1 MKSKT
6 TRPKY
11 KISLCPSLCS
21 ICFLLLSC
29 QVTRSTN
36 LSRNTESKTV
46 YKYGFINK
54 KGQYVVPPQ
63 FDKFYGFSQGLALV
77 EREEKQGYVDKTG
90 KIVIPLK
97 FESVSLNFS
106 EGLAIAKLKGGDK
119 IGYIDRTG
127 NYVISPQFDDAEDFA
142 EGLAL
147 VQVKHKYGYINKA
160 GKYVFQPQFANA
172 TTFYQGLAIVKLTN
186 HKTFISKYG
195 LIDKTG
201 KYRLKPS
208 FDYIKNSETQD
219 IFDSLAEFKEGL
231 MRVGIADEYC
241 LKKGYD
247 YEEVKR
253 KVGFIDRTG
262 KIVIPLKFERVGDF
276 YNGRSVAL
284 FRSGTTAKSCDAKG
298 GKYGYIDRTGE
309 VVIPPQFDKA
319 SDFSEGLAVVKI
331 GEKSGYIDVSGNF
344 VIPFAGSKFSEG
356 LASVQASDSKLV
368 GYIDKRG
375 KFVISPRFYR
385 AYEFENGLAEVEA
398 MNGKRGLIDKTG
410 KYVIEPK
417 FDNYTRFSE
426 GLAIVGVRENGEFK
440 YGYIDQ
446 TGKIVIEPQFYWAGF
461 FEQGLAVVKVKTEV
475 KIQKDCE
482 NAECNNQS
490 KPSDPSPHSSS
501 KPMSAIKEF
510 VH

>member
-1 MKSKT
+1 
-6 TRPKY
+6 
-11 KISLCPSLCS
+11 
-21 ICFLLLSC
+21 
-29 QVTRSTN
+29 
-36 LSRNTESKTV
+36 
-46 YKYGFINK
+46 
-54 KGQYVVPPQ
+54 
-63 FDKFYGFSQGLALV
+63 
-77 EREEKQGYVDKTG
+77 
-90 KIVIPLK
+90 
-97 FESVSLNFS
+97 
-106 EGLAIAKLKGGDK
+106 
-119 IGYIDRTG
+119 
-127 NYVISPQFDDAEDFA
+127 
-142 EGLAL
+142 
-147 VQVKHKYGYINKA
+147 
-160 GKYVFQPQFANA
+160 
-172 TTFYQGLAIVKLTN
+172 
-186 HKTFISKYG
+186 
-195 LIDKTG
+195 
-201 KYRLKPS
+201 
-208 FDYIKNSETQD
+208 
-219 IFDSLAEFKEGL
+219 
-231 MRVGIADEYC
+231 MRVGIADESC

-262 KIVIPLKFERVGDF
+262 KIVIPLKFESVGDF
-276 YNGRSVAL
+276 YNGRAVAL
-284 FRSGTTAKSCDAKG
+284 FRSRTTAKSCDAKG

-309 VVIPPQFDKA
+309 VVIPPQFDEA
-319 SDFSEGLAVVKI
+319 RDFSEGLAVVKI

-461 FEQGLAVVKVKTEV
+461 FEQGLAVVKVKPEV
-475 KIQKDCE
+475 KVQKDGE
-482 NAECNNQS
+482 NAECNNRRC
-490 KPSDPSPHSSS
+490 
-501 KPMSAIKEF
+501 
-510 VH
+510 